1 MTTGVDDDHDDD
13 QDYCDDDDK
22 IREGFR
28 KITRIFMVFYHT
40 GGRGVSEGSEKPYC
54 FFQSACRI
62 ILGPPKHVLHLV
74 WSPFVI
80 YGY

>member
-40 GGRGVSEGSEKPYC
+40 GGREAEPWEKEGQNQRAK
-54 FFQSACRI
+54 
-62 ILGPPKHVLHLV
+62 K
-74 WSPFVI
+74 
-80 YGY
+80 